1 MSRQRVAVL
10 WLTVAGFVPQAALGQ
25 AAPEGS
31 RAATSTPEPP
41 AHLGTAAPEADL
53 DDLVGPRLSSETG
66 LRLYGFADT
75 SYSKVLGGGMSP
87 AGYDVSSTI
96 NGAPQHWSF
105 GVGNLNLYLDGQ
117 LGARV
122 RSLAEVRFTYLP
134 SGTQG
139 TTVPDYAQ
147 QLATASWGGI
157 VIERAWVEYA
167 FSDLVT
173 VRAGQFLTPYGI
185 WNVDHGSPT
194 TIAVQKPEITSAQ
207 LFPERQVGVEAYGS
221 RYLGDKRLGYHLTL
235 SNGRIGNNPPF
246 ANYSGRPGL
255 GGRLFLEGGWLGEL
269 KLGLS
274 GYTGRYT
281 ELQAASPVTF
291 PLPLDTIAA
300 EYDEHDAAADVR
312 WEWKKVLFIS
322 EAVYQRVRYTDRG
335 RPTNVVIGPAG
346 PVFTPAADFWRAG
359 NYALAGYRLPFN
371 VMPYVMWE
379 LLYQSTGLSYGGMA
393 FPSGLRGVVAG
404 VNFRPLPS
412 LVLKVQYD
420 HVWAP
425 AAPAFANS
433 LDFVRGQ
440 VAWAF

>member
-1 MSRQRVAVL
+1 MSRQLVAAL
-10 WLTVAGFVPQAALGQ
+10 LLTVAGSIPLSTLGQ

-31 RAATSTPEPP
+31 PSAPSSPVPP
-41 AHLGTAAPEADL
+41 AHLGTVASEADL
-53 DDLVGPRLSSETG
+53 DDLLAPRLSSETG
-66 LRLYGFADT
+66 LRLYGFADM
-75 SYSKVLGGGMSP
+75 SYSKVLGGGISA
-87 AGYDVSSTI
+87 AGYEVSSTI

-117 LGARV
+117 LGARA

-134 SGTQG
+134 GGTQG

-147 QLATASWGGI
+147 PLAVTNWGGI

-167 FSDLVT
+167 FADLVT

-221 RYLGDKRLGYHLTL
+221 RYLGDARLGYHLTL
-235 SNGRIGNNPPF
+235 SNGRIGDNPPF

-255 GGRLFLEGGWLGEL
+255 GGRLFVEGTWLGEL
-269 KLGLS
+269 KFGLS

-281 ELQAASPVTF
+281 ELQAASPVAF
-291 PLPLDTIAA
+291 PVPPDTIAA

-322 EAVYQRVRYTDRG
+322 EAVYQRVRYSNRG
-335 RPTNVVIGPAG
+335 RPANVVIGPSG
-346 PVFTPAADFWRAG
+346 PVAAPAADFWSAG
-359 NYALAGYRLPFN
+359 NYALAGYRLPFD

-379 LLYQSTGLSYGGMA
+379 LIYQSTGFNTGGMV
-393 FPSGLRGVVAG
+393 FPSGFRAIVAG

-420 HVWAP
+420 LAWAPGAP
-425 AAPAFANS
+425 AAANS
-433 LDFVRGQ
+433 LDLVRGQ